1 MRTLV
6 ASLLALLAGSLVV
19 HTVTDGLRAFT
30 AEGVRRLRVQERP
43 MAVPDALLI
52 DADASRWDFA
62 EWRGKVLLAEF
73 IYTSCPTICQEMGS
87 AFSQV
92 QAEIKKR
99 KFNDD
104 VRLLSLSFDIHD
116 DRPADLKAYGERYNA
131 DSRIWQIVKPA
142 TQNELSSLLDVFGV
156 KVIPDPIFK
165 FQHNAAVH
173 VVDRHGRLVRIVD
186 IAAREAIEAML
197 TEVARR

>member
-1 MRTLV
+1 
-6 ASLLALLAGSLVV
+6 
-19 HTVTDGLRAFT
+19 
-30 AEGVRRLRVQERP
+30 